1 MDSSSPSLSL
11 HLSDQFHRGLTAP
24 WSRAGQ
30 ISPQS
35 VNFNND
41 GNRDLF
47 ALTFYHIEYNIPLWS
62 KCFIVLTKLWPLVD
76 LFYDRSYVRKRN
88 GRNKNIRISITD
100 IANQTVLC
108 VMYMI
113 VKAGR
118 DPNPLDTGDDI
129 SVGGEYCLVLLQ
141 SDKLFSSSS
150 SSNK

>member
-1 MDSSSPSLSL
+1 M
-11 HLSDQFHRGLTAP
+11 
-24 WSRAGQ
+24 
-30 ISPQS
+30 
-35 VNFNND
+35 
-41 GNRDLF
+41 
-47 ALTFYHIEYNIPLWS
+47 
-62 KCFIVLTKLWPLVD
+62 TKLWPLVD

-141 SDKLFSSSS
+141 LDKLFSSSS
-150 SSNK
+150 SNR

>member
-1 MDSSSPSLSL
+1 M
-11 HLSDQFHRGLTAP
+11 
-24 WSRAGQ
+24 
-30 ISPQS
+30 
-35 VNFNND
+35 
-41 GNRDLF
+41 
-47 ALTFYHIEYNIPLWS
+47 
-62 KCFIVLTKLWPLVD
+62 
-76 LFYDRSYVRKRN
+76 RKRN

-141 SDKLFSSSS
+141 LDKLFSSSS
-150 SSNK
+150 SNK